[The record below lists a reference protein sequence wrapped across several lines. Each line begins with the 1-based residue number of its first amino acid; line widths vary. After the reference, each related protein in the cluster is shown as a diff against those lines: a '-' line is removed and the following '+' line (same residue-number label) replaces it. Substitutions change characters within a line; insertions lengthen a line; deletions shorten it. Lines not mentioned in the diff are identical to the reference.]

1 MTSTSSATDVPPTA
15 DGQSW
20 ATGAAAPAPTPPRAS
35 MLGPAFADALARND
49 YSELT
54 SLLHPEIEFR
64 ALTPRRSWEP
74 ESRHAAIEVLRT
86 WFGDCTIEEAWLDS
100 DTFSDCC
107 RVAYRFQGRRPAGP
121 FVIEQ
126 QVYFNQCDG
135 QINWMRIM
143 CSGFRTP

>member
-1 MTSTSSATDVPPTA
+1 
-15 DGQSW
+15 
-20 ATGAAAPAPTPPRAS
+20 

-54 SLLHPEIEFR
+54 ALLHPEIEFR
-64 ALTPRRSWEP
+64 AFTPRCNWEP
-74 ESRHAAIEVLRT
+74 ESRNAAIEVLRT
-86 WFGDCTIEEAWLDS
+86 WFADCIVEETRPDS
-100 DTFSDCC
+100 DTFSDCY

-126 QVYFNQCDG
+126 QVHFNQRDG
-135 QINWMRIM
+135 QINSMRLV